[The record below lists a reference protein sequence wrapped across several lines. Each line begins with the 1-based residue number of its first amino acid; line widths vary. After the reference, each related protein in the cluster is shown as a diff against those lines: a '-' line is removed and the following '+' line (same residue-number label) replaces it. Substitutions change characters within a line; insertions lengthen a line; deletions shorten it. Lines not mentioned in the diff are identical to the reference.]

1 MIGLAILI
9 VIGLLVLG
17 SVARLIWSVW
27 RGDIQIESSSRGQQL
42 FGRSEK
48 NRDSA

>member
-1 MIGLAILI
+1 MIALVVLI

-17 SVARLIWSVW
+17 SLARLIWSVW
-27 RGDIQIESSSRGQQL
+27 RGDIQIESSSHGRQL
-42 FGRSEK
+42 FGRGEK

>member
-1 MIGLAILI
+1 MIALVVLI
-9 VIGLLVLG
+9 VIGLLLLG

-27 RGDIQIESSSRGQQL
+27 RGDIQIESTSRGQQL
-42 FGRSEK
+42 FGRSDK